1 MITPRRLRAGRQMSG
16 ARAPYGTGRRV
27 SSELAVLEKN
37 GPAALSLPAV
47 KHMLPR
53 AALVTAICVLAGVAS
68 VGAAQYKVVIKRLD
82 DNRFQAQAS
91 RVIIETR
98 RCDWFADGEEDE
110 AILNWEGSFGNN
122 WILFTASNTRCDVA
136 AIR

>member
-1 MITPRRLRAGRQMSG
+1 M
-16 ARAPYGTGRRV
+16 
-27 SSELAVLEKN
+27 LEKN
-37 GPAALSLPAV
+37 CPAALSLPPV

-53 AALVTAICVLAGVAS
+53 AALATGICVLASIAS

-98 RCDWFADGEEDE
+98 RCDWMLDGEEEE

>member
-1 MITPRRLRAGRQMSG
+1 M
-16 ARAPYGTGRRV
+16 
-27 SSELAVLEKN
+27 
-37 GPAALSLPAV
+37 
-47 KHMLPR
+47 HMLPR
-53 AALVTAICVLAGVAS
+53 AALVTGVCLLASVAS

-98 RCDWFADGEEDE
+98 RCDRMLDGEEEE

-136 AIR
+136 SIR

>member
-1 MITPRRLRAGRQMSG
+1 M
-16 ARAPYGTGRRV
+16 TGF
-27 SSELAVLEKN
+27 
-37 GPAALSLPAV
+37 
-47 KHMLPR
+47 
-53 AALVTAICVLAGVAS
+53 CVLASIAS
-68 VGAAQYKVVIKRLD
+68 LGAAQYKVVIKRLD

-98 RCDWFADGEEDE
+98 RCDWLADGEEEE

-122 WILFTASNTRCDVA
+122 WILFTASSTRCDVA